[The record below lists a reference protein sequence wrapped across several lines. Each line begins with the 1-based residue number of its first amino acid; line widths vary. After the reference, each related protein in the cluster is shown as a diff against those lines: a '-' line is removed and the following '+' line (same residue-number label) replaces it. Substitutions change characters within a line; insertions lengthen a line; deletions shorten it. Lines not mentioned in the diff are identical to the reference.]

1 MMAIP
6 RLGVGGAERHLV
18 RLANGL
24 DPDRFKVA
32 VLTWDGS
39 GELLHDLAPHIV
51 RLSCGT
57 HSAARVG
64 GLRRVS
70 LACRVFG
77 GMLFQ
82 MLRFRPDVFHGFL
95 PGAYAPGAVAA
106 AIARVPVVLAD
117 RQGLDAYDTA
127 RRSSRILAMIANR
140 VITVHVCNAAA
151 VAAWAQVREGI
162 QPERCIVIRNG
173 VAVPSAVRDDL
184 NRDRAAAVVVAN
196 LHWYKGHTVLL
207 TAVHD
212 VLQTHPEFHVVFA
225 GEGRERLRL
234 EQQALKL
241 GISRSVTLAGSC
253 PDIVDRLPAYGF
265 CILPSTA
272 MEGLP
277 NALMEAMAAGLPVV
291 ASDVGGVTEVVQQG
305 KHGLVVPPGDASALA
320 TAIIWMLEHP
330 IEAQSMGR
338 AAAFSMRSGFPLDA
352 QIDATAALYTHLT
365 MRENAGREGSI

>member
-24 DPDRFKVA
+24 DPDRFRVA

-39 GELLHDLAPHIV
+39 GELLQDLAPHIV

-57 HSAARVG
+57 HSAGLVG

-77 GMLFQ
+77 GMLFHT
-82 MLRFRPDVFHGFL
+82 LRFRPDVFHGFL

-106 AIARVPVVLAD
+106 AIAHVPVVLAD
-117 RQGLDAYDTA
+117 RQALDAYDTA

-140 VITVHVCNAAA
+140 VITVHVCNAEA

-162 QPERCIVIRNG
+162 PLERCTVIRNG
-173 VAVPSAVRDDL
+173 VAVPSPLIDDPK
-184 NRDRAAAVVVAN
+184 RDRAAAVVVAN

-207 TAVHD
+207 TAVYE
-212 VLQTHPEFHVVFA
+212 VLKTHPEFHVVFA
-225 GEGRERLRL
+225 GEGRERRRL
-234 EQQALKL
+234 EQQVLEL

-265 CILPSTA
+265 CILPSIA

-277 NALMEAMAAGLPVV
+277 NALMEAMAAGLPVL
-291 ASDVGGVTEVVQQG
+291 ASDVGGVTEVVQHG
-305 KHGLVVPPGDASALA
+305 KHGLLVPPGDASALA
-320 TAIIWMLEHP
+320 AAIIWMLEHP
-330 IEAQSMGR
+330 SEAESMGR
-338 AAAFSMRSGFPLDA
+338 AAASRMWSGFSLA
-352 QIDATAALYTHLT
+352 GQVEATAALYIRLT
-365 MRENAGREGSI
+365 MHGKTCRKGSI